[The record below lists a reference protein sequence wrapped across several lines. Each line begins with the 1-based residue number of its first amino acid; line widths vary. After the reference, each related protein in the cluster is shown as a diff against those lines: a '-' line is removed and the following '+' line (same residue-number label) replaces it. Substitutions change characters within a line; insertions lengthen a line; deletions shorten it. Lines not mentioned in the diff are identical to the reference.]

1 LAVLATYTGDN
12 LQAVYHYFFSLA
24 VATPFVTARANVKLL
39 FEKNQQ
45 NVGQL
50 CVLPAEEGVILHSQG
65 SLHMQHTQ
73 SLGSDDLAFSNES
86 TRGVGHRLTTPKA
99 VDITDLQRRFQLHFI
114 CLIGILFTKTGLE
127 KFQEAFTVV
136 LHELQQLLAQNA
148 TLVNGALMLEK
159 SKLSGGEA
167 LGVLQLVVTLIFSV
181 HYLGHSHKKHHPLP
195 VSLDHVSFVRQA
207 TIAAIRFISQ
217 LMHHAAKA
225 EQPANSSLFPA
236 VVIFCRWFANQSE
249 IIAQIIVDEDTDK
262 VQCSFWKEACVLLSR
277 CLKQIDADGNVE
289 GGIQELDEDHSKS
302 PQVILWEDQELQG
315 FVLFASPELMLPV
328 SLKGPEV
335 FKSCWRS
342 LETRSQSVGSSK
354 LDVHVRVYRLIKAM
368 RSLSL
373 QFKVDSPDFDLV
385 GVVKRHTSVGSFG
398 TQRCLSKGC
407 QEPQLSKDS
416 ERLASNEHREVRTQA
431 LQLVNEMA
439 QNSLSECCGRED
451 SASGSHRKETQEVV
465 MLTSSKQVVEVLSK
479 SGNVKDSFRV
489 STLSVSDG
497 VNAAM
502 VTVGPLILKE
512 CLPVSQ
518 TAHAIAS
525 PQRDCGISMS
535 ESIQHPVHLE
545 TTLCNNHDNLHVKAV
560 QPNDIE
566 PKSPSSPAQNVQQKT
581 AVSNGLSAGR
591 QALSLKD
598 WVGCA
603 AGSSDLSGKG
613 LPPTTSTSKK
623 RKATSLLC
631 QQQAFE
637 EAQNL
642 LLHTANPEGIPDA
655 KSARLSIPLTISPL
669 LQPTDVKLR
678 QSLCIAKN
686 VEFAEDA
693 SGSGNRT
700 VNPFGLRTIVARK
713 DILLNNLNEGEQ
725 SREAHGVQLMHSQNG
740 ILGHP
745 VYQPCDCSR
754 QLSHQDQ
761 NHSREIP
768 SLLGHQEEN
777 KAEDYSWL
785 DTYTH
790 VKPQALEKLRKAT
803 MKSSFSFA
811 DFGIFCEFAA
821 SATICSEGHGFQP
834 KVSFS

>member
-1 LAVLATYTGDN
+1 MWG
-12 LQAVYHYFFSLA
+12 
-24 VATPFVTARANVKLL
+24 R
-39 FEKNQQ
+39 
-45 NVGQL
+45 
-50 CVLPAEEGVILHSQG
+50 
-65 SLHMQHTQ
+65 
-73 SLGSDDLAFSNES
+73 
-86 TRGVGHRLTTPKA
+86 
-99 VDITDLQRRFQLHFI
+99 
-114 CLIGILFTKTGLE
+114 LE

-136 LHELQQLLAQNA
+136 LHELQQLLGQNA
-148 TLVNGALMLEK
+148 TLVNRALMLEK

-195 VSLDHVSFVRQA
+195 VSLEHVSFVRQA

-236 VVIFCRWFANQSE
+236 VVIFCQWFANQSDL
-249 IIAQIIVDEDTDK
+249 IAQIIVDEDSDK

-289 GGIQELDEDHSKS
+289 GSIQELDEDHSKS

-328 SLKGPEV
+328 SLKGPEA
-335 FKSCWRS
+335 FKSCRRS
-342 LETRSQSVGSSK
+342 EETHSQSVGSSK

-368 RSLSL
+368 R
-373 QFKVDSPDFDLV
+373 
-385 GVVKRHTSVGSFG
+385 
-398 TQRCLSKGC
+398 
-407 QEPQLSKDS
+407 
-416 ERLASNEHREVRTQA
+416 EVRTRA
-431 LQLVNEMA
+431 LQLVNGMA
-439 QNSLSECCGRED
+439 RNSLSECCGRED
-451 SASGSHRKETQEVV
+451 SASGSGRKETQEVV
-465 MLTSSKQVVEVLSK
+465 MLTSSKQVVEVLLK
-479 SGNVKDSFRV
+479 SGNVKDSVRV

-502 VTVGPLILKE
+502 VTAGPLILKE

-525 PQRDCGISMS
+525 PQRDHGISMS
-535 ESIQHPVHLE
+535 ENIQHPVHLE
-545 TTLCNNHDNLHVKAV
+545 TTLCSNHDDLHLKAV
-560 QPNDIE
+560 QANDIE
-566 PKSPSSPAQNVQQKT
+566 PKSPSSPAKNVQQKT
-581 AVSNGLSAGR
+581 ADSNGLSAGR

-631 QQQAFE
+631 QLQAFE

-655 KSARLSIPLTISPL
+655 KSARLSSPLTTTSL

-678 QSLCIAKN
+678 QSLCIARN

-700 VNPFGLRTIVARK
+700 VNPVGLRTIVTRE
-713 DILLNNLNEGEQ
+713 DILLNNLNE
-725 SREAHGVQLMHSQNG
+725 
-740 ILGHP
+740 
-745 VYQPCDCSR
+745 
-754 QLSHQDQ
+754 
-761 NHSREIP
+761 
-768 SLLGHQEEN
+768 
-777 KAEDYSWL
+777 
-785 DTYTH
+785 
-790 VKPQALEKLRKAT
+790 
-803 MKSSFSFA
+803 
-811 DFGIFCEFAA
+811 A

-834 KVSFS
+834 KRYLELAFL